1 MGSEREIRD
10 EALEADSGR
19 IVETAD
25 SGSRIGYKN
34 PAGNTS
40 ASTADLNATGENVD
54 SDADETDLESDEDD
68 TDNDDFGSDA
78 PAGANR

>member
-1 MGSEREIRD
+1 MVSERETLNED
-10 EALEADSGR
+10 EGDSSR

-54 SDADETDLESDEDD
+54 SDAEETDVDSDEED
-68 TDNDDFGSDA
+68 TDDDFGNDDNL
-78 PAGANR
+78 AGANR